1 MTHGVLVVGY
11 GETEGGDAY
20 WIVKNSWS
28 EFWGEEGYM
37 RISRKP
43 VGLCGIGM
51 EAYFPVL

>member
-1 MTHGVLVVGY
+1 MLVVGY